1 MKQRFTLI
9 LISFFLLCSASA
21 YSQQIPNVSV
31 KTQNEKTIRTG
42 SLVDGKTPFIISFWS
57 TICKP
62 CIKELDAIY
71 DNMEDWQEEADF
83 RVIVVSTDDSRS
95 VSRAKSMASSRGWT
109 EYYTM
114 LYDENQDFK
123 RALNVNLTPQVF
135 IFDKNGKQV
144 YSHTGYVPGAEGE
157 YIEKI
162 ISLEK

>member
-1 MKQRFTLI
+1 MRQKFTLI
-9 LISFFLLCSASA
+9 LITLFLLCGTVA
-21 YSQQIPNVSV
+21 YSQQMPNVSV
-31 KTQNEKTIRTG
+31 KTQNGKTIRTE
-42 SLVDGKTPFIISFWS
+42 SLVDGKTPFIVSFWS

-95 VSRAKSMASSRGWT
+95 MSRAKSMASSRGWT
-109 EYYTM
+109 EYFTM

-123 RALNVNLTPQVF
+123 RALNVNLTPQIF

-144 YSHTGYVPGAEGE
+144 YSHTGYSPGAESE

-162 ISLEK
+162 VSLGK